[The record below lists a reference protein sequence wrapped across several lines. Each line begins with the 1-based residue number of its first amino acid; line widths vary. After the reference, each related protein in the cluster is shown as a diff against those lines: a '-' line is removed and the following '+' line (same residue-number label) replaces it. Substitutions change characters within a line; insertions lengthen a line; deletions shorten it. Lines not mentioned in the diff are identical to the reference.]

1 MKEEEI
7 RRIFAKNLKAYRKK
21 QNLSQMELAAK
32 AGITTNFVN
41 DIENGKKWISPSTLA
56 KFSEVLE
63 IKPYKLF
70 LEVDFEDKT
79 SNQILNQFCSEL
91 SNDFQNLLNS
101 ISDKYI

>member
-1 MKEEEI
+1 MKEEEL

-41 DIENGKKWISPSTLA
+41 DIENGKKWISPSTLS
-56 KFSEVLE
+56 KFCEVLE
-63 IKPYKLF
+63 IEPYKLF
-70 LEVDFEDKT
+70 LEVDFEDK
-79 SNQILNQFCSEL
+79 SSSKIINQFCSEL

>member
-21 QNLSQMELAAK
+21 QNLSQMELASK

-41 DIENGKKWISPSTLA
+41 DIENGKKWISPSTLS
-56 KFSEVLE
+56 KFCEVLE
-63 IKPYKLF
+63 IEPYKLF
-70 LEVDFEDKT
+70 LEVDFEDK
-79 SNQILNQFCSEL
+79 SSSKIINQFCSEL

>member
-41 DIENGKKWISPSTLA
+41 DIENGKKWISPSTLS
-56 KFSEVLE
+56 KFCEVLE
-63 IKPYKLF
+63 IEPYKLF
-70 LEVDFEDKT
+70 LEVDFEDK
-79 SNQILNQFCSEL
+79 SSSKIINQFCSEL